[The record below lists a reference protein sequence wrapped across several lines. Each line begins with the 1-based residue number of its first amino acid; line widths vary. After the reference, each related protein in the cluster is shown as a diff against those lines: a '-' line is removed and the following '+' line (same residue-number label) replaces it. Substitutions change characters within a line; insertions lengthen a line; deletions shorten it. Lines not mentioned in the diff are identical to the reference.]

1 MNFVFDLKNDQG
13 NLLRGIDNKT
23 IRKQQDNRDQVERS
37 GYSYSYK
44 GAQLTNIVQEMFY

>member
-37 GYSYSYK
+37 GYSYS
-44 GAQLTNIVQEMFY
+44 GAQITNIVQETFY